1 MRQKC
6 ECDVHVV
13 DRKFDYFSIMCY
25 TVSDMAKTTTP
36 KKSIKSAAKAK
47 QPVKTKKTAAKP
59 AKAAAKPAVK
69 STAKPAA
76 KSTAKSGAKNASKS
90 SAKSGT
96 KSTVKSAEKKASK
109 TSSVKSKKPVQTKAS
124 AKNASKTVPAKSAS
138 TSSKTAA
145 KKSAGTA
152 APKTE
157 AAKPVPKKSKSSRFR
172 INQKIVYPSQG
183 VGKITD
189 INEQIFREQTMLY
202 YNIYIEA
209 SDMVVMVPVER
220 AEELGIRAIVSAA
233 EAETALNLLSDDFEP
248 ITSDWKLRYQM
259 NLDLLKKG
267 SINDIATIV
276 RCLYNRSKVK
286 ELPILERKLYDS
298 ARKLLEDEISFATGK
313 SLKEVETLIHIK
325 LEPPGAAPKVKHVIN
340 IDDDED
346 DNLMDDMN
354 TNSNDSDD
362 GDASDDD
369 SSYDDDSF

>member
-1 MRQKC
+1 
-6 ECDVHVV
+6 
-13 DRKFDYFSIMCY
+13 
-25 TVSDMAKTTTP
+25 MAKTTTS
-36 KKSIKSAAKAK
+36 KKSIKPAAKAK
-47 QPVKTKKTAAKP
+47 SPVKTKKTAIKPAKSAAKPAAKTAAKPRVKTAAKASAKAGTKTPAKSAAKKP
-59 AKAAAKPAVK
+59 AKAALERIKKSAQAKAAPKNA
-69 STAKPAA
+69 SQTAAA
-76 KSTAKSGAKNASKS
+76 KSRAT
-90 SAKSGT
+90 
-96 KSTVKSAEKKASK
+96 
-109 TSSVKSKKPVQTKAS
+109 
-124 AKNASKTVPAKSAS
+124 
-138 TSSKTAA
+138 SKTAA
-145 KKSAGTA
+145 KPA
-152 APKTE
+152 
-157 AAKPVPKKSKSSRFR
+157 AAKAAPKKSKPSRFR

-220 AEELGIRAIVSAA
+220 AEDLGIRAIVSAS
-233 EAETALNLLSDDFEP
+233 EAEKALNLLSDDFEP

-325 LEPPGAAPKVKHVIN
+325 LEPPGSTPKVKHVIN

-354 TNSNDSDD
+354 AGSSDADD